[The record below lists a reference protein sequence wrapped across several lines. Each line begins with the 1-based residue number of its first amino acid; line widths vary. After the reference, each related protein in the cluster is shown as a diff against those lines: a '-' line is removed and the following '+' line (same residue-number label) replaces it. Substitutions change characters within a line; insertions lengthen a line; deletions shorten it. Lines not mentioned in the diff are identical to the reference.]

1 MQSDQFQLH
10 AEIEQVHWWFVARR
24 RIVRQLIGQ
33 ILPPEPDALVV
44 DVGCGTGGNIA
55 GLAGDYP
62 CVGIDTSAEAIALAR
77 QRFPQAQ
84 FVCGWAPQDLGAKMQ
99 QAKLV
104 LLMDVLEHVPDDFA
118 VLSSLLAAAA
128 PGTHFLLTVPADY
141 ALWSE
146 HDKSFGHYRR
156 YDQGR
161 LELLWAGLPVAPR
174 LVSYF
179 NARLY
184 WPIRLIRERSRRY
197 GRTSG
202 RAGTDFWM
210 PRPSVNRMLEAIFA
224 GESRRLTGLLN
235 GRCRKGYR
243 RGASLMAVLRR
254 EGGEFPVRQKQP
266 GLPPDRGMGVA
277 GHT

>member
-10 AEIEQVHWWFVARR
+10 AEIEQDHWWFVARR
-24 RIVRQLIGQ
+24 RIVRHLIGQ
-33 ILPPEPDALVV
+33 ILPPGPDALII

-55 GLAGDYP
+55 GLADDYP

-77 QRFPQAQ
+77 QRFPQVQ
-84 FVCGWAPQDLGAKMQ
+84 FLCGWAPQDLGAKIR

-118 VLSSLLAAAA
+118 VLSSLLAAAV

-141 ALWSE
+141 ALWSA
-146 HDKSFGHYRR
+146 HDESFGHYRR

-161 LELLWAGLPVAPR
+161 LELLWAGLPVVPR

-184 WPIRLIRERSRRY
+184 WPIRLIRARSRLY
-197 GRTSG
+197 GGTSG

-224 GESRRLTGLLN
+224 GESRRLNGLLN
-235 GRCRKGYR
+235 HGQRRGYR
-243 RGASLMAVLRR
+243 RGASLVAVLRR
-254 EGGEFPVRQKQP
+254 EGGELPVREKPP
-266 GLPPDRGMGVA
+266 GLPPDRGMGAV
-277 GHT
+277 G

>member
-1 MQSDQFQLH
+1 M
-10 AEIEQVHWWFVARR
+10 ER
-24 RIVRQLIGQ
+24 LIAQ
-33 ILPPEPDALVV
+33 ILPPGPDALII

-55 GLAGDYP
+55 DLADRYP

-77 QRFPQAQ
+77 QRFPQVQ
-84 FVCGWAPQDLGAKMQ
+84 FLCGWAPQDLGAKMR

-141 ALWSE
+141 ALWSA

-161 LELLWAGLPVAPR
+161 LELLWAGLPVTPR

-179 NARLY
+179 NSRLY
-184 WPIRLIRERSRRY
+184 WPIRLIRARSQLY
-197 GRTSG
+197 GGASG
-202 RAGTDFWM
+202 RVGTDFWM
-210 PRPSVNRMLEAIFA
+210 PRPSVNRMLETIFA
-224 GESRRLTGLLN
+224 GESRRLNGLLDTN
-235 GRCRKGYR
+235 RTRGYR
-243 RGASLMAVLRR
+243 RGASLVAVLRR
-254 EGGEFPVRQKQP
+254 EGGELLVREKP
-266 GLPPDRGMGVA
+266 PSLPPDRGLGAVA
-277 GHT
+277 YPQATPTRPVEKAL